1 MSQIQAG
8 IKKALA
14 DGVPP
19 EQIASYLANDPEVG
33 QGIQAARADGVPDV
47 EIIRYLAS
55 PQRAQGAAMPTLAR
69 GAATFM
75 QGPTFG
81 FFDEIAGGISAPFR
95 AIKEG
100 IPLGEAYRQ
109 GRDVVR
115 GATSSF
121 MDENPVIGTGLQIGG
136 GLLVP
141 GGAFKAGANLLRG
154 GRGAAA
160 AAPVAQITSRPV
172 QVAQATGAGAGYGFL
187 GGVGSSEA
195 DTVSGMLSDAATSA
209 AFGAGTSGGAQVLG
223 AAASPILRQATT
235 RLSPRAAG
243 TYAQQKVAEAMMR
256 DAPQGLEQNV
266 LNRAQARL
274 RTLGPEARVVDT
286 AGRNTQR
293 LLDLTATIPGRTA
306 QQTEQAIL
314 QRQAGRAGRLEG
326 SADTVLGTQR
336 ADVGQLIDNL
346 NTQRSLAA
354 RPFYQQVDPIP
365 VVVDDGLATLL
376 RKSRGQ
382 HSGAQGKYLA
392 ETGQE
397 IDLSALRPG
406 DSIPFKVLDVLK
418 QEIDDVAGGA
428 KASNRSGDARIY
440 SNLAEDLVAKLDDV
454 SPKDEA
460 GQSIY
465 GIARN
470 LWAGPTK
477 LREAAELGAK
487 SLSENVTELN
497 TVMRKMTDSE
507 VEAFRVGALQALRDQ
522 VGTQSGQTRLMN
534 MWKEP
539 KTQRQLRAIFGN
551 DFRAFSA
558 AIARESRLRPMEAAG
573 RGSQT
578 AARQAGMADIDVS
591 PVTGAVNVA
600 SAAGAGIPGGALINA
615 VAPMVGRVSTPEP
628 VRNEIGRILLS
639 RDQQE
644 LLNMSNT
651 IRAINEARRR
661 QAQATGRVGG
671 IAGMQSAQ

>member
-1 MSQIQAG
+1 MSEVQTG

-19 EQIASYLANDPEVG
+19 DEVLRYLSSRPDVG
-33 QGIQAARADGVPDV
+33 PGIQAAMADGVPST
-47 EIIRYLAS
+47 EILRYLAS

-81 FFDEIAGGISAPFR
+81 FFDEIAGGVSAPFR
-95 AIKEG
+95 ALKEG

-115 GATSSF
+115 GATGSF
-121 MDENPVIGTGLQIGG
+121 MEENPVLGTALQVGG
-136 GLLVP
+136 GLLTP
-141 GGAFKAGANLLRG
+141 GGALKAGANLLRG
-154 GRGAAA
+154 GRGATA
-160 AAPVAQITSRPV
+160 AAPVAQITSRPR

-187 GGVGSSEA
+187 GGVGGSEA
-195 DTVSGMLSDAATSA
+195 DTVSGVLSDAASGA

-235 RLSPRAAG
+235 RLSPKAAG

-256 DAPQGLEQNV
+256 DAPEGFEQNV

-274 RTLGPEARVVDT
+274 RTLGPEARVVDA

-293 LLDLTATIPGRTA
+293 LLDLTATIPGRTTQA
-306 QQTEQAIL
+306 TEQAIR
-314 QRQAGRAGRLEG
+314 QRQAGRASRLEG
-326 SADTVLGTQR
+326 SADTILGTR
-336 ADVGQLIDNL
+336 NADVGELIENL
-346 NTQRSLAA
+346 SVQRSAAA
-354 RPFYQQVDPIP
+354 RPFYQQVDPVP

-376 RKSRGQ
+376 RKSRAQ

-440 SNLAEDLVAKLDDV
+440 GNLAEDLVAKLDDV
-454 SPKDEA
+454 SPKNEA

-465 GIARN
+465 SIARN

-477 LREAAELGAK
+477 LQEAADLGSK
-487 SLSENVTELN
+487 SMSENVSELN
-497 TVMRKMTDSE
+497 TAMRKMTDSE
-507 VEAFRVGALQALRDQ
+507 IEAFRIGALQALRDQ
-522 VGTQSGQTRLMN
+522 VGTRSGQTKVLN
-534 MWKEP
+534 MWVEK

-551 DFRAFSA
+551 DFREFA
-558 AIARESRLRPMEAAG
+558 AAVAREERLRPMEAAG
-573 RGSQT
+573 RGSKT
-578 AARQAGMADIDVS
+578 AAMQAGMADIDVS
-591 PVTGAVNVA
+591 PVSGAVNVA
-600 SAAGAGIPGGALINA
+600 SAAGANIPGGALINA
-615 VAPMVGRVSTPEP
+615 VAPMVGRVTTPEP

-644 LLNMSNT
+644 LLNLSNT
-651 IRAINEARRR
+651 IRAINESRAR
-661 QAQATGRVGG
+661 QAQALGRVGG
-671 IAGMQSAQ
+671 QAGVISAQ

>member
-1 MSQIQAG
+1 MADIPTG

-14 DGVPP
+14 NGVPP
-19 EQIASYLANDPEVG
+19 DEVLKYLATDPSVG
-33 QGIQAARADGVPDV
+33 PGIQAAMADGVPST
-47 EIIRYLAS
+47 EILRYLAS

-69 GAATFM
+69 GAATLM

-81 FFDEIAGGISAPFR
+81 FFDEIAGGVSAPFR
-95 AIKEG
+95 ALKEG

-121 MDENPVIGTGLQIGG
+121 MEENPLTGTALQVGG

-154 GRGAAA
+154 GRGATA

-172 QVAQATGAGAGYGFL
+172 QIAQATGAGAGYGFL
-187 GGVGSSEA
+187 GGVGGSEA
-195 DTVSGMLSDAATSA
+195 DTASGLLSDAASGA

-235 RLSPRAAG
+235 RLSPTAAG

-256 DAPQGLEQNV
+256 DAPEGLEQSV

-274 RTLGPEARVVDT
+274 RTLGPEARVVDVG
-286 AGRNTQR
+286 GRNTQR
-293 LLDLTATIPGRTA
+293 LLDVTATIPGRTA

-326 SADTVLGTQR
+326 SADTVLGTQK
-336 ADVGQLIDNL
+336 ADVGQLIENL
-346 NTQRSLAA
+346 VAERSAAA
-354 RPFYQQVDPIP
+354 RPFYQQVDPVP
-365 VVVDDGLATLL
+365 VVVDDAMATLL
-376 RKSRGQ
+376 RKSRNL
-382 HSGAQGKYLA
+382 HSGAQNKYLV

-406 DSIPFKVLDVLK
+406 DAIPFKVFDSLK
-418 QEIDDVAGGA
+418 QEIDDA
-428 KASNRSGDARIY
+428 ASAATRSGKGSESRLFT
-440 SNLAEDLVAKLDDV
+440 NLAQDLVAKLDDV
-454 SPKDEA
+454 SPKNEA
-460 GQSIY
+460 GRSIY
-465 GIARN
+465 GLARDAY
-470 LWAGPTK
+470 AGPS
-477 LREAAELGAK
+477 RIMDAAELGAK
-487 SLSENVTELN
+487 ALREDVTDLTAQMRNMSASE
-497 TVMRKMTDSE
+497 MD
-507 VEAFRVGALQALRDQ
+507 AFRVGALQALRDQ
-522 VGTQSGQTRLMN
+522 VGTQAGQTRLMN

-615 VAPMVGRVSTPEP
+615 VAPMVGRVTTPEP

-644 LLNMSNT
+644 LLNLSNT
-651 IRAINEARRR
+651 IRAINESRAR
-661 QAQATGRVGG
+661 QAQALGRVGG
-671 IAGMQSAQ
+671 QAGVISAQ

>member
-1 MSQIQAG
+1 MADIPTG

-19 EQIASYLANDPEVG
+19 DEVLKYLATDPSVG
-33 QGIQAARADGVPDV
+33 PGIQAAMADGVPST
-47 EIIRYLAS
+47 EILRYLAS

-81 FFDEIAGGISAPFR
+81 FFDEIAGGVSAPFR
-95 AIKEG
+95 ALKEG

-121 MDENPVIGTGLQIGG
+121 MEENPLTGTALQVGG

-141 GGAFKAGANLLRG
+141 GGAFKAGASLLRG
-154 GRGAAA
+154 GRGATA

-187 GGVGSSEA
+187 GGVGGSEA
-195 DTVSGMLSDAATSA
+195 DTALGLLSDAASGA

-235 RLSPRAAG
+235 RMSPTAAG
-243 TYAQQKVAEAMMR
+243 TYAQQKVAEAMLR

-274 RTLGPEARVVDT
+274 RTLGPEARVVDV

-293 LLDLTATIPGRTA
+293 LLDVTATIPGRTA

-326 SADTVLGTQR
+326 SADTVLGTQK
-336 ADVGQLIDNL
+336 ADVGQLIDDL
-346 NTQRSLAA
+346 VAERSAAA
-354 RPFYQQVDPIP
+354 RPFYQQVDFVP
-365 VVVDDGLATLL
+365 VAVDDAMETLL
-376 RKSRGQ
+376 RRSKSL
-382 HSGAQGKYLA
+382 HSGAQTKYRV
-392 ETGQE
+392 ETGQD

-406 DSIPFKVLDVLK
+406 DAIPFKVFDALK
-418 QEIDDVAGGA
+418 QEIDDAASAATIAGRG
-428 KASNRSGDARIY
+428 SESRLY
-440 SNLAEDLVAKLDDV
+440 SNLAEDLVSKLDDM
-454 SPKDEA
+454 SPKDQA
-460 GQSIY
+460 GRSIY
-465 GIARN
+465 GLARDA
-470 LWAGPTK
+470 WAGPSRLEK
-477 LREAAELGAK
+477 AAELGEVALK
-487 SLSENVTELN
+487 EGLPDLT
-497 TVMRKMTDSE
+497 RKMRNMSQSE
-507 VEAFRVGALQALRDQ
+507 IEAFRIGAMQALRDQ
-522 VGTQSGQTRLMN
+522 VGTQKGQTRLMN

-539 KTQRQLRAIFGN
+539 TTQRQLRAIFGN
-551 DFRAFSA
+551 DFREFSA
-558 AIARESRLRPMEAAG
+558 AVARESRLRPMEAAG
-573 RGSQT
+573 RGSKT
-578 AARQAGMADIDVS
+578 AAMQAGMADIDVS

-600 SAAGAGIPGGALINA
+600 SAAGASIPGGALINA
-615 VAPMVGRVSTPEP
+615 VAPMVGRVTTPEP

-644 LLNMSNT
+644 LLNLSNT
-651 IRAINEARRR
+651 IRAINESRAR
-661 QAQATGRVGG
+661 QAQALGRVGG
-671 IAGMQSAQ
+671 QAGVISAQ

>member
-1 MSQIQAG
+1 
-8 IKKALA
+8 
-14 DGVPP
+14 
-19 EQIASYLANDPEVG
+19 
-33 QGIQAARADGVPDV
+33 
-47 EIIRYLAS
+47 
-55 PQRAQGAAMPTLAR
+55 
-69 GAATFM
+69 
-75 QGPTFG
+75 
-81 FFDEIAGGISAPFR
+81 
-95 AIKEG
+95 
-100 IPLGEAYRQ
+100 
-109 GRDVVR
+109 
-115 GATSSF
+115 
-121 MDENPVIGTGLQIGG
+121 
-136 GLLVP
+136 
-141 GGAFKAGANLLRG
+141 
-154 GRGAAA
+154 
-160 AAPVAQITSRPV
+160 
-172 QVAQATGAGAGYGFL
+172 
-187 GGVGSSEA
+187 
-195 DTVSGMLSDAATSA
+195 
-209 AFGAGTSGGAQVLG
+209 
-223 AAASPILRQATT
+223 
-235 RLSPRAAG
+235 
-243 TYAQQKVAEAMMR
+243 
-256 DAPQGLEQNV
+256 
-266 LNRAQARL
+266 
-274 RTLGPEARVVDT
+274 VVDT

-336 ADVGQLIDNL
+336 ADVGQLIDDL
-346 NTQRSLAA
+346 NTQRSSAA

-551 DFRAFSA
+551 DFREFSA

-578 AARQAGMADIDVS
+578 VARQAGMADIDVS

-661 QAQATGRVGG
+661 QAQAAGRVGG
-671 IAGMQSAQ
+671 VAGMQSAQ